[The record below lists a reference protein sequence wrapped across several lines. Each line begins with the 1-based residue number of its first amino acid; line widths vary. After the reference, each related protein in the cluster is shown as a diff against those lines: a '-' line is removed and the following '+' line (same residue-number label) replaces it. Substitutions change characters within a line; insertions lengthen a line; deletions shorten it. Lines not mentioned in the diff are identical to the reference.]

1 MPIKQYNGR
10 RCSLR
15 LGHFTEELTFS
26 PRRKEG
32 AIPDKMLGYSRQK
45 DSMGK
50 MGMSLT
56 CSKDRRKPEWPQ
68 GSTCRRMARAEAR
81 EVARCV
87 RAGEP
92 CRDRFG
98 FHCKSRFFGGCK
110 QEDTL

>member
-15 LGHFTEELTFS
+15 LGQLHQGTDIFS
-26 PRRKEG
+26 SGGKEG

-68 GSTCRRMARAEAR
+68 GSTCGRMARAEAR
-81 EVARCV
+81 EVAKCEV
-87 RAGEP
+87 R
-92 CRDRFG
+92 
-98 FHCKSRFFGGCK
+98 
-110 QEDTL
+110 